1 MNKSFERLV
10 VIGQKI
16 RGYYAVIESGKF
28 LSERLK
34 IEEDITTEITELKK
48 ASEALKKAIE
58 RRFV

>member
-1 MNKSFERLV
+1 MNKNFERLV

-16 RGYYAVIESGKF
+16 RGYYAAIQSGKF

>member
-1 MNKSFERLV
+1 MGKKL
-10 VIGQKI
+10 
-16 RGYYAVIESGKF
+16 GYYAAIESGKF

-34 IEEDITTEITELKK
+34 IEEDITTEMTELKK

>member
-1 MNKSFERLV
+1 MGKKS
-10 VIGQKI
+10 
-16 RGYYAVIESGKF
+16 GYYAAIESGKF

-34 IEEDITTEITELKK
+34 IEEDITTEITELTK